1 MHGKK
6 GSSKIS
12 LPRFVP
18 ASEDKTK
25 ASEWVS
31 SLGNHRLVYGFFP
44 FQVANVELYYRAIQF
59 YLEFK
64 PLLLNDLLMV
74 LSPRLDHTRA
84 VNFFSKVTF
93 KTSKH
98 YNKDLRHTWIT
109 FVRGTLTMCY
119 IGDKLFILKVKQ
131 LPLVK
136 PYLRSVQNHNNKSVN
151 ESLNNLFI
159 TEEDYQV
166 KASWF

>member
-1 MHGKK
+1 M
-6 GSSKIS
+6 
-12 LPRFVP
+12 
-18 ASEDKTK
+18 
-25 ASEWVS
+25 
-31 SLGNHRLVYGFFP
+31 
-44 FQVANVELYYRAIQF
+44 ELYYRAIQF

-84 VNFFSKVTF
+84 VNFFSKVIIF
-93 KTSKH
+93 NQTSLSLEGH
-98 YNKDLRHTWIT
+98 IT
-109 FVRGTLTMCY
+109 FVPGILT
-119 IGDKLFILKVKQ
+119 IGYVSNFILKVKQ

-166 KASWF
+166 KTF